1 MARYFGMD
9 RVEGVLISEVKKSS
23 PAQRAG
29 FQVGDIIIEANGER
43 IQDESALIALVDEA
57 KAGDQI
63 VMKVMR
69 DRKVIEIKLRLEKRS
84 T

>member
-1 MARYFGMD
+1 MERI
-9 RVEGVLISEVKKSS
+9 EGVLVSDVKRSS

-29 FQVGDIIIEANGER
+29 FQVGDIILEANGER

-57 KAGDQI
+57 KAGDLI
-63 VMKVMR
+63 VMKVWR
-69 DRKVIEIKLRLEKRS
+69 DRKITEIKLRLEKRD